1 MGQGGKQDTVQV
13 GEEADG
19 TQAERR
25 RGGHHVPHVKAQY
38 AGPEGGVETVMKGIQ
53 GVELHE
59 VEKAQASAVEQA
71 QAGDGG

>member
-38 AGPEGGVETVMKGIQ
+38 AGPEGGVETVVKG
-53 GVELHE
+53 VRDCHE